1 MSDSAAPV
9 PPPWPPPPP
18 ASSAPP
24 APSAGP
30 AGKEEPGGRRRR
42 GLVLARAAGAVVAA
56 LAALA
61 LLLARPTLVFTNRLA
76 GPVRLVVNGSA
87 RTVAPGET
95 VRARVARD
103 LVVLQWELVRPLSAD
118 RRPMGEEVREA
129 WVVRRPRGTL
139 TRSAGPRVATGDF
152 FAPLVTNAAT
162 EPLRITVNA
171 GLEGARDC
179 GCAVRPGTRR
189 VFIGY
194 YRLYQN
200 STVRATDPAGRSAIF
215 RDLGPAALAR
225 GGAVGLRFTD
235 ADLR

>member
-1 MSDSAAPV
+1 MSDSTAPV
-9 PPPWPPPPP
+9 PPPPSISPVSP
-18 ASSAPP
+18 AA
-24 APSAGP
+24 AAGTE
-30 AGKEEPGGRRRR
+30 APGGARRR
-42 GLVLARAAGAVVAA
+42 GLVLGLAAAAVLAA

-76 GPVRLVVNGSA
+76 GPVHLVVNGSA
-87 RTVAPGET
+87 RLVAPGET

-103 LVVLQWELVRPLSAD
+103 LVVIQWELVRPLSAD
-118 RRPMGEEVREA
+118 RRPMGEEVRGA
-129 WVVRRPRGTL
+129 WVVREPRGTL
-139 TRSAGPRVATGDF
+139 GRSAGPRVATGDY

-200 STVRATDPAGRSAIF
+200 STVRATDPAGRSATF